1 MTENL
6 PEKPNSE
13 IVIYQTEDGQSRI
26 EVRLQD
32 ETVWLTQNL
41 MAELYQTTKQNISL
55 HIQNIYDEGELA
67 PEATVKKYLTV
78 RREGS
83 RTVRRLLDYYNLDMI
98 ISVGYRVKSAVAT
111 RFRQW
116 ATARLREYIVK
127 GFTLDDE
134 RLKGGSGLVDYF
146 DELLARIREIRASEA
161 RVYQRIREIFALAC
175 DYREGEEETQV
186 FFATMQNKMHYAAT
200 GMTAAEIVRRRADA
214 GKANMGL
221 TSWKGGRVLKRD
233 VATAKN
239 YLDAKEIDTLNRITV
254 MFLDQAE
261 FRAQRRQDIR
271 MRDWETFL
279 DKFLRDTELPVLSG
293 PGTVSR
299 DEALEWAQGQY
310 GAFAERRRLEAEA
323 EAEAR
328 YVEDLRKS
336 AKVLESRRKKIAT
349 PRKATRKTKAGK
361 KPKGKPKARK
371 RDGE

>member
-1 MTENL
+1 MTDNL
-6 PEKPNSE
+6 PAPDDSK
-13 IVIYQTEDGQSRI
+13 ILIYQSDSGETRL
-26 EVRLQD
+26 EVRLHD

-55 HIQNIYDEGELA
+55 HIQNIYEEGELV

-98 ISVGYRVKSAVAT
+98 IAVGYRVKSAVAT

-161 RVYQRIREIFALAC
+161 RVYQRIREIFALAT
-175 DYREGEEETQV
+175 DYREEEQETQV

-221 TSWKGGRVLKRD
+221 KSWKGGRVLKRD
-233 VATAKN
+233 IATAKN
-239 YLDAKEIDTLNRITV
+239 YLDAQEIDTLNRITV

-271 MRDWETFL
+271 TRDWEVFL

-293 PGTVSR
+293 PGAVSR

-310 GAFAERRRLEAEA
+310 DAFAERRRLEAEA

-328 YVEDLRKS
+328 YVEDLRNS
-336 AKVLESRRKKIAT
+336 ARIAEAVRKNRLHRRK
-349 PRKATRKTKAGK
+349 TRKIVV
-361 KPKGKPKARK
+361 R
-371 RDGE
+371 